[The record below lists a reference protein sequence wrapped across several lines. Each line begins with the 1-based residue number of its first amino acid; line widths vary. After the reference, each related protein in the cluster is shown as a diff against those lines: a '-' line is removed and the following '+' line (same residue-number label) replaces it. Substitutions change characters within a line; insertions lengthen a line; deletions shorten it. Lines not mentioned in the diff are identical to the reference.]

1 MAMRLLRPFATTPFI
16 CNISHVRTYQLPSVI
31 GMCPERIQNTV
42 GSGVPSNRYANYGTL
57 THSDEQG
64 KAKMVDVSEKIP
76 SKRQATAVAT
86 VSLQEDAFKLVREN
100 QLKKG
105 DVLTV
110 ATLAGVMGAKEC
122 HRLIP
127 LCHHVS
133 LSNVNVN
140 LSLNDEDCSVK
151 IEGTVVSVGQTGV
164 EMEALTAVS
173 IAALTVYDMC
183 KGVTQNIIIE
193 DVKLIEK
200 MGGKSGH
207 YHRK

>member
-1 MAMRLLRPFATTPFI
+1 MTMGLLRPFVASTRLI
-16 CNISHVRTYQLPSVI
+16 YCVRTCGAAKRKCREGV
-31 GMCPERIQNTV
+31 QNNYL
-42 GSGVPSNRYANYGTL
+42 SGNRYASYSAL

-64 KAKMVDVSEKIP
+64 KAKMIDVSEKE
-76 SKRQATAVAT
+76 STKRQATAVAT
-86 VSLQEDAFKLVREN
+86 VSLQKDAFKLVQEN

-110 ATLAGVMGAKEC
+110 ATLAGIMGAKEC

-127 LCHHVS
+127 LCHHIS
-133 LSNVNVN
+133 LSNVNLN
-140 LSLNDEDCSVK
+140 LSLNDDDCTVRIK
-151 IEGTVVSVGQTGV
+151 GTAVSVGQTGV

-183 KGVTQNIIIE
+183 KGVTQNIIIG
-193 DVKLIEK
+193 DIKLLEK

-207 YHRK
+207 YCRELNPA